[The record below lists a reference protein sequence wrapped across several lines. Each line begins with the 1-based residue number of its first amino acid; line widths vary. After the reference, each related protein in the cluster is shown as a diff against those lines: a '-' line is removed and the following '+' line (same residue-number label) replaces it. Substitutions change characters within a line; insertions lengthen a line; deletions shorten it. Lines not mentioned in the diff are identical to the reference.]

1 MRGAAA
7 AVVVALAAWLLI
19 GLGPARVGQVLGGL
33 LAIASL
39 TLLAAARIQLGEA
52 FAVAPRAK
60 VLVTGGLY
68 SRIPHPMYLFLDL
81 SLLGIILGL
90 RMPVLLLGWIALV
103 AVQSWQAAREDRV
116 LEQAF
121 GDAYRE
127 YRRKTWW

>member
-7 AVVVALAAWLLI
+7 AVVVALAVWLLI
-19 GLGPARVGQVLGGL
+19 VLGPARVGQVLGGL

>member
-7 AVVVALAAWLLI
+7 AVVVALAVWLLI
-19 GLGPARVGQVLGGL
+19 GLGPARVAQVL
-33 LAIASL
+33 
-39 TLLAAARIQLGEA
+39 
-52 FAVAPRAK
+52 
-60 VLVTGGLY
+60 GGLY
-68 SRIPHPMYLFLDL
+68 SRIRHPMYVFLAL

-127 YRRKTWW
+127 YRHKTWWSS

>member
-7 AVVVALAAWLLI
+7 AVVVALAVWLLI